1 MYKIIY
7 MFKDFNIAQIGHPIL
22 RNKTKDIP
30 INEIK
35 SENTQKIIEKMIKT
49 MRKHNGAGLAANQI
63 YEPIRICIIEVLDNP
78 RYKHLNTIPLKILIN
93 PKVIIKKDT
102 ATFNSYEGCLS
113 VPNLRGKVKRYNS
126 VNVTYYT
133 MDAKKITE
141 DIKGLESIVYQH
153 EIDHLDGYLFTD
165 KVEDNSTL
173 VTYENYQKYYEE
185 EYKKE
190 LENFNSIA
198 ENLS

>member
-1 MYKIIY
+1 

-35 SENTQKIIEKMIKT
+35 SENTKKIIEKMIKT

-63 YEPIRICIIEVLDNP
+63 YEPISICIVEVLDNP
-78 RYKHLNTIPLKILIN
+78 RYKHLNTIPLKVLIN

-113 VPNLRGKVKRYNS
+113 VPNLRGKVKRYNTI
-126 VNVTYYT
+126 NVTYYT

-185 EYKKE
+185 GYKKE

>member
-1 MYKIIY
+1 

-78 RYKHLNTIPLKILIN
+78 RYKHLNTIPLKVLIN

-113 VPNLRGKVKRYNS
+113 VPNLRGKVKRYNTI
-126 VNVTYYT
+126 NVTYYT

-141 DIKGLESIVYQH
+141 NIKGLESIVYQH

-185 EYKKE
+185 GYKKE
-190 LENFNSIA
+190 LENFNNIA

>member
-1 MYKIIY
+1 
-7 MFKDFNIAQIGHPIL
+7 MFKNFNIAQIGHPIL

-78 RYKHLNTIPLKILIN
+78 RYKHLNTIPLKVLIN

-113 VPNLRGKVKRYNS
+113 VPNLRGKVKRYNTI
-126 VNVTYYT
+126 NVTYYN

-190 LENFNSIA
+190 LANFSSIA

>member
-1 MYKIIY
+1 
-7 MFKDFNIAQIGHPIL
+7 MFKDLNIAQIGHPIL

-30 INEIK
+30 INDIK
-35 SENTQKIIEKMIKT
+35 SDNTQKIIEKMIKT

-78 RYKHLNTIPLKILIN
+78 RYKHLNTIPLKVLIN
-93 PKVIIKKDT
+93 PKVIIKKNT

-113 VPNLRGKVKRYNS
+113 VPNLRGKVRRYNS
-126 VNVTYYT
+126 INVTYYT

-141 DIKGLESIVYQH
+141 NIKGLESIVYQH

-165 KVEDNSTL
+165 KVEDNTTL

-185 EYKKE
+185 GYKKE
-190 LENFNSIA
+190 LEKFNNIA

>member
-1 MYKIIY
+1 
-7 MFKDFNIAQIGHPIL
+7 MFKNFNIAQIGHPIL

-78 RYKHLNTIPLKILIN
+78 RYKHLNTIPLKVLIN

-113 VPNLRGKVKRYNS
+113 VPNLRGKVKRYNTI
-126 VNVTYYT
+126 NVTYYT

-153 EIDHLDGYLFTD
+153 EIDHLHGFLFTD

-198 ENLS
+198 VNLS

>member
-1 MYKIIY
+1 

-63 YEPIRICIIEVLDNP
+63 YEPVRICIIEVLDNP
-78 RYKHLNTIPLKILIN
+78 RYKHLNTIPLKVLIN
-93 PKVIIKKDT
+93 PKVIIKKDS

-113 VPNLRGKVKRYNS
+113 VPNLRGKVKRYNTI
-126 VNVTYYT
+126 NVTYYN

-153 EIDHLDGYLFTD
+153 EIDHLHGFLFTD

>member
-1 MYKIIY
+1 

-35 SENTQKIIEKMIKT
+35 SENTKKIIEKMIKT

-78 RYKHLNTIPLKILIN
+78 RYKHLNTIPLKVLIN
-93 PKVIIKKDT
+93 PKVIIKKDS

-113 VPNLRGKVKRYNS
+113 VPNLRGKVKRYNTI
-126 VNVTYYT
+126 NVTYYN

-198 ENLS
+198 LNLS

>member
-1 MYKIIY
+1 MI
-7 MFKDFNIAQIGHPIL
+7 KDLNIAQIGHPIL

-30 INEIK
+30 INDIK
-35 SENTQKIIEKMIKT
+35 SDNTQKIIEKMIKT

-113 VPNLRGKVKRYNS
+113 VPNLRGKVRRYNS
-126 VNVTYYT
+126 INVTYYT

-141 DIKGLESIVYQH
+141 NIKGLESIVYQH

-198 ENLS
+198 ESLS

>member
-1 MYKIIY
+1 
-7 MFKDFNIAQIGHPIL
+7 MFNDLNIAQIGHPIL

-30 INEIK
+30 INDIK
-35 SENTQKIIEKMIKT
+35 SNNTQKIIEKMIKT

-78 RYKHLNTIPLKILIN
+78 RYKHLNSIPLKILIN

-113 VPNLRGKVKRYNS
+113 VPNLRGKVKRYNTI
-126 VNVTYYT
+126 NVTYYN

-198 ENLS
+198 VNLS

>member
-1 MYKIIY
+1 

-35 SENTQKIIEKMIKT
+35 SENTQKVIEKMIIT

-78 RYKHLNTIPLKILIN
+78 RYKHLNTIPLKVLIN

-113 VPNLRGKVKRYNS
+113 VPNLRGKVKRYNTI
-126 VNVTYYT
+126 NVTYYT

-198 ENLS
+198 VNLS

>member
-1 MYKIIY
+1 

-35 SENTQKIIEKMIKT
+35 SENIQKIIEKMIKT

-78 RYKHLNTIPLKILIN
+78 RYKHLNTIPFKVLIN

-113 VPNLRGKVKRYNS
+113 VPNLRGKVKRHNNI
-126 VNVTYYT
+126 NVTYYT
-133 MDAKKITE
+133 KDAKKITE
-141 DIKGLESIVYQH
+141 NIKGLESIVYQH

-185 EYKKE
+185 GYKKE

>member
-1 MYKIIY
+1 

-22 RNKTKDIP
+22 RNKTTDIP

-35 SENTQKIIEKMIKT
+35 TENTKKIIEKMIKT
-49 MRKHNGAGLAANQI
+49 MRMHNGAGLAANQI

-78 RYKHLNTIPLKILIN
+78 RYKHLNTIPLKVLIN

-113 VPNLRGKVKRYNS
+113 VPNLRGKVKRYNTI
-126 VNVTYYT
+126 NVTYYN

>member
-1 MYKIIY
+1 

-35 SENTQKIIEKMIKT
+35 SENTKKIIEKMIKT

-78 RYKHLNTIPLKILIN
+78 RYKHLNTIPLKVLIN

-113 VPNLRGKVKRYNS
+113 VPNLRGKVKRYNTI
-126 VNVTYYT
+126 NVTYYT
-133 MDAKKITE
+133 KDAKKITE

-198 ENLS
+198 DSLS

>member
-1 MYKIIY
+1 

-78 RYKHLNTIPLKILIN
+78 RYKHLNTIPLKVLIN
-93 PKVIIKKDT
+93 PKVIIKKNS

-113 VPNLRGKVKRYNS
+113 VPNLRGKVKRYNTI
-126 VNVTYYT
+126 NVTYYT
-133 MDAKKITE
+133 MEAKKITE

>member
-1 MYKIIY
+1 

-30 INEIK
+30 FNEIK
-35 SENTQKIIEKMIKT
+35 SENTKKIIDKMIKT

-63 YEPIRICIIEVLDNP
+63 YESIRICIIEVLDNP
-78 RYKHLNTIPLKILIN
+78 RYKHLNTIPLKVLIN

-113 VPNLRGKVKRYNS
+113 VPNLRGKVKRYNTI
-126 VNVTYYT
+126 NVTYYN

-185 EYKKE
+185 TYKKE
-190 LENFNSIA
+190 LENFNNIA

>member
-1 MYKIIY
+1 

-49 MRKHNGAGLAANQI
+49 MRKYNGAGLAANQI

-78 RYKHLNTIPLKILIN
+78 RYKHLNTIPLKVLIN
-93 PKVIIKKDT
+93 PKVIIKKDS

-113 VPNLRGKVKRYNS
+113 VPNLRGKVKRYNTI
-126 VNVTYYT
+126 NVTYYN

-198 ENLS
+198 VNLS

>member
-1 MYKIIY
+1 

-78 RYKHLNTIPLKILIN
+78 RYKHLNTIPLKVLIN

-113 VPNLRGKVKRYNS
+113 VPNLRGKVKRYNTI
-126 VNVTYYT
+126 NVTYYN
-133 MDAKKITE
+133 MEAKKITE

-190 LENFNSIA
+190 LENFNSISV
-198 ENLS
+198 NLS

>member
-1 MYKIIY
+1 

-35 SENTQKIIEKMIKT
+35 SENTKKIIEKMIKT

-78 RYKHLNTIPLKILIN
+78 RYKHLNTIPLKVLIN
-93 PKVIIKKDT
+93 PKVIIKKDS

-113 VPNLRGKVKRYNS
+113 VPNLRGKVKRYNTI
-126 VNVTYYT
+126 NVTYYN

-153 EIDHLDGYLFTD
+153 EIDHLHGYLFTD

-198 ENLS
+198 VNLS

>member
-1 MYKIIY
+1 

-78 RYKHLNTIPLKILIN
+78 RYKHLNTIPLKVLIN

-113 VPNLRGKVKRYNS
+113 VPNLRGKVKRYNTI
-126 VNVTYYT
+126 NVTYYT

-190 LENFNSIA
+190 LEDFNSIA
-198 ENLS
+198 DNLS

>member
-1 MYKIIY
+1 

-35 SENTQKIIEKMIKT
+35 SENTKKIIEKMIKT

-78 RYKHLNTIPLKILIN
+78 RYKHLNTIPLKVLIN
-93 PKVIIKKDT
+93 PKVIIKKDS

-113 VPNLRGKVKRYNS
+113 VPNLRGKVKRYNTI
-126 VNVTYYT
+126 NVTYYN

-190 LENFNSIA
+190 LEDFNSIA

>member
-1 MYKIIY
+1 

-78 RYKHLNTIPLKILIN
+78 RYKHLNTIPLKVLIN
-93 PKVIIKKDT
+93 PKVIVKKDT
-102 ATFNSYEGCLS
+102 ATFYSYEGCLS
-113 VPNLRGKVKRYNS
+113 VPNLRGKVKRYNTI
-126 VNVTYYT
+126 NVTYYN

-198 ENLS
+198 VNLS

>member
-1 MYKIIY
+1 

-35 SENTQKIIEKMIKT
+35 SENTKKIIEKMIKT
-49 MRKHNGAGLAANQI
+49 MRMHNGAGLAANQI
-63 YEPIRICIIEVLDNP
+63 YEPISICIVEVLENP
-78 RYKHLNTIPLKILIN
+78 RYKHLNTIPLKVLIN
-93 PKVIIKKDT
+93 PKVIIKKDS

-113 VPNLRGKVKRYNS
+113 VPNLRGKVKRYNTI
-126 VNVTYYT
+126 NVTYYT

-185 EYKKE
+185 GYKKE

-198 ENLS
+198 KNLS

>member
-1 MYKIIY
+1 

-35 SENTQKIIEKMIKT
+35 SENTQKIIEKMINI
-49 MRKHNGAGLAANQI
+49 MRQHNGAGLAANQI

-78 RYKHLNTIPLKILIN
+78 RYKHLNTIPLKVLIN

-113 VPNLRGKVKRYNS
+113 VPNLRGKVKRYNTI
-126 VNVTYYT
+126 NVTYYT
-133 MDAKKITE
+133 KDAKKITE

-185 EYKKE
+185 GYKKE
-190 LENFNSIA
+190 LESFNSIA
-198 ENLS
+198 KNLS

>member
-1 MYKIIY
+1 

-78 RYKHLNTIPLKILIN
+78 RYKHLNTIPLKVLIN

-113 VPNLRGKVKRYNS
+113 VPNLRGKVKRYNTI
-126 VNVTYYT
+126 NVTYYT

-185 EYKKE
+185 GYKKE
-190 LENFNSIA
+190 LENFNIIS

>member
-1 MYKIIY
+1 

-78 RYKHLNTIPLKILIN
+78 RYKHLNTIPLKVLIN
-93 PKVIIKKDT
+93 PKVIIKKDS

-113 VPNLRGKVKRYNS
+113 VPNLRGKVKRYNTI
-126 VNVTYYT
+126 NVTYYT
-133 MDAKKITE
+133 MDAIKITE
-141 DIKGLESIVYQH
+141 DIKGIESIVYQH

-198 ENLS
+198 VNLS

>member
-1 MYKIIY
+1 
-7 MFKDFNIAQIGHPIL
+7 MFKDLNIAQIGHPIL

-30 INEIK
+30 INDIK
-35 SENTQKIIEKMIKT
+35 SDNTQKIIEKMIKT

-113 VPNLRGKVKRYNS
+113 VPNLRGKVKRYNTI
-126 VNVTYYT
+126 NVTYYT

-198 ENLS
+198 VNLS

>member
-1 MYKIIY
+1 
-7 MFKDFNIAQIGHPIL
+7 MFKDLNIAQIGHPIL

-30 INEIK
+30 INDIK
-35 SENTQKIIEKMIKT
+35 SDNTKKIIEKMIKT
-49 MRKHNGAGLAANQI
+49 MRQYNGAGLAANQI

-78 RYKHLNTIPLKILIN
+78 RYKHLNTIPLKVLIN

-173 VTYENYQKYYEE
+173 VTYGNYQKYYEE

>member
-1 MYKIIY
+1 

-30 INEIK
+30 INDIK
-35 SENTQKIIEKMIKT
+35 SENTQKIIAKMIKT

-63 YEPIRICIIEVLDNP
+63 YEPVRICVIEVLDNP
-78 RYKHLNTIPLKILIN
+78 RYKHLNTIPLKVLIN

-102 ATFNSYEGCLS
+102 TTFNSYEGCLS
-113 VPNLRGKVKRYNS
+113 VPNLRGKVKRYNTI
-126 VNVTYYT
+126 NVTYYT
-133 MDAKKITE
+133 KDAKKITE
-141 DIKGLESIVYQH
+141 EIKGLESIVYQH

-198 ENLS
+198 VNLS

>member
-1 MYKIIY
+1 

-30 INEIK
+30 INDIK
-35 SENTQKIIEKMIKT
+35 SENTRKIIEKMIKT
-49 MRKHNGAGLAANQI
+49 MRMHKGAGLAANQI
-63 YEPIRICIIEVLDNP
+63 YEPVRICIIEVLDNP
-78 RYKHLNTIPLKILIN
+78 RYQYLNTIPLKVLIN
-93 PKVIIKKDT
+93 PKIIIKKDT

-113 VPNLRGKVKRYNS
+113 VPNLRGKVKRYNTI
-126 VNVTYYT
+126 NVTYYT

-185 EYKKE
+185 GYKKE

>member
-1 MYKIIY
+1 

-30 INEIK
+30 IDEIK
-35 SENTQKIIEKMIKT
+35 SESTQKIIEKMIKT

-63 YEPIRICIIEVLDNP
+63 YEPVRICVIEVLDNP
-78 RYKHLNTIPLKILIN
+78 RYKHLNTIPLKVLIN
-93 PKVIIKKDT
+93 PKVIIKKDS

-113 VPNLRGKVKRYNS
+113 VPNLRGKVKRYNTI
-126 VNVTYYT
+126 NVTYYN

-153 EIDHLDGYLFTD
+153 EIDHLHGFLFTD